1 MTMYEPTLKHLTCSD
16 YGKPPEFQN
25 QILQSLGNPHIDSF
39 NYMLDEGL
47 NLAVND
53 LLPVEFNTKGSYR
66 IKLTLLEAIIH
77 PPQVPSGSLGVK
89 SANIYPLECRQRHS
103 TYSGKLVVKLRW
115 SINGEEQMLITRDI
129 GQVPIML
136 KSKLCHLSGM
146 SPEQLIQNG
155 EHQDEWGGYFVVK
168 GKERLIRL
176 LLGTR
181 RNFPTA
187 VKRNTWKN
195 RDQSFSDLGIMIRSV
210 KDDLTTVTNTLHYLT
225 DGTAKLMIP
234 IKKKIFYAP
243 VFLILK
249 CLTNN
254 SDENIFRHIIKGH
267 EDDLY
272 FKGSVMEMMRSLHES
287 NIHSQ
292 EDAKEYI
299 GTMFRPK
306 FYELPEWK
314 TNKEVCDHLMRS
326 YVLIHLHTDYDK
338 FKLLVFMLQ
347 KLFSIA
353 QNKCSLE
360 GADAVMMQEL
370 MLGGH
375 LYLKIVKE
383 KLQSWMGLIKSNM
396 LKYDQGGPPVVG
408 DIMSALKRCDFIEHS
423 LNNFFSTGNLQS
435 PSGLGM
441 QQDKGLT
448 ILVENISR
456 MRYMAHFRAVHRG
469 AIFETMRTTEPR
481 RLLPDAWGFICP
493 VHTPDGTP
501 CGLLN
506 HLTKSCM
513 VTKSVN
519 RKLLRDMPKV
529 LMSIGMCDASY
540 KPQDVSIEYMY
551 TVILDGRIIGY
562 IPESLIS
569 WFVKK
574 LRMLKVQGKQIPNTT
589 EIVWLQK
596 SGKNLL
602 GQFPGLFLF
611 TGNARM
617 MRPVY
622 NLELEQ
628 VELIGTF
635 EQVYLDISISIDEI
649 RPNITTHREITKTDF
664 LSHLACLIPLPDYNQ
679 SPRNMYQ
686 CQMGKQTMGTAC
698 HNWHLQSETK
708 LYRIQTPA
716 SPLFRPVH
724 YDELSMDDF
733 AMGTNAVIAVISYTG
748 FDMEDAMIINKMA
761 LDRGFAHGS
770 IFKTDLIETPPDTYF
785 MLDPHKQ
792 ELTEF
797 LGEDGLPHVG
807 LILKKGTPYYSY
819 FNEQT
824 QGFMVAKYTSNEDVI
839 VDSVRLCGDFTT
851 GRKIPNKATIT
862 IRVQRNP
869 SVGDK
874 FASRAG
880 QKGIFSKGW
889 PSEDLPF
896 TESGMVPDIVFNPH
910 GFPSRMTIAMMI
922 ECMAGKS
929 ASVHGLVHDAT
940 AFKYNEENTA
950 IDYFGQLLQ
959 AGGYNYFGT
968 EKMYSGVDGR
978 EMKAAIFFGVVHY
991 QRLRHMVSDKW
1002 QVRST
1007 GPVDAVTKQPVKGR
1021 KRGGGGRVGEMERD
1035 ALISHGTP
1043 FLLQDRFM
1051 DCSDKS
1057 TALLC
1062 MKCYSV
1068 LTSMIHIEEN
1078 YTSKTAMCRTCDS
1091 NQIQEIGIPN
1101 VFRYLCSELAA
1112 INIKLQFK
1120 IQIC

>member
-1 MTMYEPTLKHLTCSD
+1 MIE
-16 YGKPPEFQN
+16 
-25 QILQSLGNPHIDSF
+25 
-39 NYMLDEGL
+39 EGL
-47 NLAVND
+47 NLAVSD
-53 LLPVEFNTKGSYR
+53 LLPVEFDTKGNYR
-66 IKLTLLEAIIH
+66 VKLTLLEAIIH
-77 PPQVPSGSLGVK
+77 EPRVPTGSLGVT
-89 SANIYPLECRQRHS
+89 SHNIYPLECRQRHS
-103 TYSGKLVVKLRW
+103 TYSGRLEVKLSW
-115 SINGEEQMLITRDI
+115 SVNGEEQKIIDRDI

-136 KSKLCHLSGM
+136 KSKLCHLSKM
-146 SPEQLIQNG
+146 NPEQLVSKG

-168 GKERLIRL
+168 GKERLVRL

-195 RDQSFSDLGIMIRSV
+195 RDQGFSDIGIMIRCV

-249 CLTNN
+249 CLTNS
-254 SDENIFRHIIKGH
+254 SDENIFRHIIKGY

-272 FKGSVMEMMRSLHES
+272 FKGSIMEMMRSLHE
-287 NIHSQ
+287 NNVHSQ
-292 EDAKEYI
+292 EDAIEYI

-306 FYELPEWK
+306 FPELPEWK
-314 TNKEVCDHLMRS
+314 TNKEVCDYMMRS
-326 YVLIHLHTDYDK
+326 YVLIHLHKDYDK
-338 FKLLVFMLQ
+338 FKLLSFMLQ
-347 KLFSIA
+347 KLFSVA
-353 QNKCSLE
+353 QNKYLLE
-360 GADAVMMQEL
+360 GADGVMMQEL

-375 LYLKIVKE
+375 LYLKIFKE
-383 KLQSWMGLIKSNM
+383 KLQMWLGLIKINL
-396 LKYDQGGPPVVG
+396 LKFDQGGLPSIG
-408 DIMSALKRCDFIEHS
+408 DMMTALKRCDFIEHTMNS
-423 LNNFFSTGNLQS
+423 FFATGNLLS
-435 PSGLGM
+435 SSGLGM

-469 AIFETMRTTEPR
+469 AIFESMRTTEPR
-481 RLLPDAWGFICP
+481 KLLPDAWGFICP

-506 HLTKSCM
+506 HLTKSCV
-513 VTKSVN
+513 VTKSIN
-519 RKLLRDMPKV
+519 KKILRDIPKV
-529 LMSIGMCDASY
+529 LKSLGMCDISY
-540 KPQDVSIEYMY
+540 KPQDVSIGYEY
-551 TVILDGRIIGY
+551 TVILDGRLVGY
-562 IPESLIS
+562 VPETIMGLFI
-569 WFVKK
+569 KK
-574 LRMLKVQGKQIPNTT
+574 LRMLKVQGKLIPDTT

-596 SGKNLL
+596 NNDNVLS
-602 GQFPGLFLF
+602 QFPGLFLF
-611 TGNARM
+611 TGSARM
-617 MRPVY
+617 MRPVL
-622 NLELEQ
+622 NLELKR
-628 VELIGTF
+628 VELVGTF
-635 EQVYLDISISIDEI
+635 EQVYLDISISDEEI
-649 RPNITTHREITKTDF
+649 RPKITTHREITKTDF

-708 LYRIQTPA
+708 LYRLQTPA
-716 SPLFRPVH
+716 SPLFRPLH

-733 AMGTNAVIAVISYTG
+733 AMGTNAIIAVISYTG

-770 IFKTDLIETPPDTYF
+770 IFKTEMIETQPNTYF
-785 MLDPHKQ
+785 MLDPNK
-792 ELTEF
+792 EGLSEF
-797 LGEDGLPHVG
+797 LGSDGLPHVG
-807 LILKKGTPYYSY
+807 LVLKKGTPYYSF

-824 QGFMVAKYTSNEDVI
+824 QGFIVAKYSSSEEVI

-869 SVGDK
+869 TVGDK

-889 PSEDLPF
+889 PAEDLPF

-929 ASVHGLVHDAT
+929 AAVHGVVHDAT
-940 AFKYNEENTA
+940 PFKYSEDDTA

-959 AGGYNYFGT
+959 AGGYDYFGT
-968 EKMYSGVDGR
+968 EQMYSGVDGR

-1043 FLLQDRFM
+1043 FLMQDRFM

-1057 TALLC
+1057 TALIC
-1062 MKCYSV
+1062 MKCFSI
-1068 LTSMIHIEEN
+1068 LTPMIHFKEDS
-1078 YTSKTAMCRTCDS
+1078 YASKIALCRICNS
-1091 NQIQEIGIPN
+1091 KSIQEIGIPN

-1112 INIKLQFK
+1112 INIKLKFN
-1120 IQIC
+1120 IEV

>member
-1 MTMYEPTLKHLTCSD
+1 MYEPTLKNLTNVD
-16 YGKPPEFQN
+16 YGKPPDSQN
-25 QILQSLGNPHIDSF
+25 QILQELGTPHIDSF
-39 NYMLDEGL
+39 NYMIEEGL
-47 NLAVND
+47 NLAISD
-53 LLPVEFNTKGSYR
+53 LLPVEFDTKGKYR
-66 IKLTLLEAIIH
+66 VKLTLLDATIH
-77 PPQVPSGSLGVK
+77 QPRVPSGSLGVK
-89 SANIYPLECRQRHS
+89 SHSIYPLECRQRHG
-103 TYSGKLVVKLRW
+103 TYSGRLEIKLRW
-115 SINGEEQMLITRDI
+115 SINDAEQMIIDRDI

-136 KSKLCHLSGM
+136 KSKLCHLEKM
-146 SPEQLIQNG
+146 SPKQLVNLG
-155 EHQDEWGGYFVVK
+155 EHQDEWGGYFIVK
-168 GKERLIRL
+168 GKERLVRL

-187 VKRNTWKN
+187 VQRNTWKN
-195 RDQSFSDLGIMIRSV
+195 KDQYFSDIGILIRCV
-210 KDDLTTVTNTLHYLT
+210 KDDLTTVTNNLHYLT
-225 DGTAKLMIP
+225 NGTAKLMIP
-234 IKKKIFYAP
+234 IKKRVFYAP
-243 VFLILK
+243 IILIMK
-249 CLTNN
+249 CLTYS
-254 SDENIFRHIIKGH
+254 SDEFIFRHIIKGH

-272 FKGSVMEMMRSLHES
+272 FIRSVMEMMRSLHES
-287 NIHSQ
+287 NIHCQ
-292 EDAKEYI
+292 EDAKEYVGI
-299 GTMFRPK
+299 LFRPR

-314 TNKEVCDHLMRS
+314 TNKEVCDHMLRN
-326 YVLIHLHTDYDK
+326 YVLIHLNTDFDK

-347 KLFSIA
+347 KLFSVA
-353 QNKCSLE
+353 QNKCLIE
-360 GADAVMMQEL
+360 GADGIMMQEL

-375 LYLKIVKE
+375 LYLKILKE
-383 KLQSWMGLIKSNM
+383 KLQLWLNLVKINL
-396 LKYDQGGPPVVG
+396 LKIDQGGQPSIG
-408 DIMSALKRCDFIEHS
+408 DMMTALRRCDLIEHS
-423 LNNFFSTGNLQS
+423 LTNFFATGNLNSQ
-435 PSGLGM
+435 SGLGM

-469 AIFETMRTTEPR
+469 AIFESMRTTEPR

-506 HLTKSCM
+506 HLTKSCI
-513 VTKSVN
+513 VTKSVS
-519 RKLLRDMPKV
+519 RKILRDIPKV
-529 LMSIGMCDASY
+529 LISLGMCEASY
-540 KPQDVSIEYMY
+540 KPQDVNIGFVYN
-551 TVILDGRIIGY
+551 VILDGRIIGY
-562 IPESLIS
+562 VPETLTALFI
-569 WFVKK
+569 KK
-574 LRMLKVQGKQIPNTT
+574 LRTLKVKGKQIPETT

-596 SGKNLL
+596 KGENIL

-617 MRPVY
+617 MRPVF
-622 NLELEQ
+622 NLDLEQ
-628 VELIGTF
+628 IELIGTF
-635 EQVYLDISISIDEI
+635 EQVYLDISISEDEI
-649 RPNITTHREITKTDF
+649 RPNITSYREVTKTDF

-724 YDELSMDDF
+724 YDALSMDDF
-733 AMGTNAVIAVISYTG
+733 AMGTNAIIAVISYTG
-748 FDMEDAMIINKMA
+748 YDMEDAMIINKMA

-770 IFKTDLIETPPDTYF
+770 IFKTELIETKPHTYF
-785 MLDPHKQ
+785 MRDPFK
-792 ELTEF
+792 EDLSNY
-797 LGEDGLPHVG
+797 LGLDGLPHIG
-807 LILKKGTPYYSY
+807 LKLSKGTPYYSY
-819 FNEQT
+819 FDEQI
-824 QGFMVAKYTSNEDVI
+824 QGFIIAKYLSNEEVI
-839 VDSVRLCGDFTT
+839 VDSVRQCGDFTT

-862 IRVQRNP
+862 VRVQRNP
-869 SVGDK
+869 TVGDK

-929 ASVHGLVHDAT
+929 AAVHGVVHDAT
-940 AFKYNEENTA
+940 PFKYSEEDTA
-950 IDYFGQLLQ
+950 IDFFGKLLE

-968 EKMYSGVDGR
+968 EQMYSGVDGR
-978 EMKAAIFFGVVHY
+978 AMKASIFFGVVHY

-1043 FLLQDRFM
+1043 FLMQDRFM

-1062 MKCYSV
+1062 LKCHTILSSLIHFKEDSYS
-1068 LTSMIHIEEN
+1068 
-1078 YTSKTAMCRTCDS
+1078 SKMAKCRTCDS
-1091 NQIQEIGIPN
+1091 TQVQEIGIPN

-1112 INIKLQFK
+1112 INIKLQLN
-1120 IQIC
+1120 IEV